1 MKSVWF
7 LMQLLA
13 LMFIYAASIITVA
26 LDIMDKDYL
35 PAILFMLIIFWI
47 DRQIERLL
55 DAQ

>member
-1 MKSVWF
+1 MRSVWF

-26 LDIMDKDYL
+26 MDTMDKDYL

-47 DRQIERLL
+47 DRQIEKLL
-55 DAQ
+55 DE

>member
-13 LMFIYAASIITVA
+13 LMFIYAASIITVSMN
-26 LDIMDKDYL
+26 IMGKDYL

-47 DRQIERLL
+47 DHQIEKLL
-55 DAQ
+55 DE